1 MYYAARK
8 NGKVNSM
15 STDTKNVHDIVL
27 SEINSHR
34 TITTYIVIYFF
45 SI

>member
-15 STDTKNVHDIVL
+15 STDTKNVHGIVL

-34 TITTYIVIYFF
+34 TIHTV
-45 SI
+45 